1 MTGASS
7 TAAARQLKTI
17 NPATEQVLKE
27 YEIYTKEQLSRL
39 VKQAR
44 QTFLEWKNNIDRRAE
59 YLYSFSKELRKN
71 KENLAKTVT
80 QEMGKAIK
88 EARSEVEKCAWTI
101 EYYADHGKIF
111 STSEVVNTDAR
122 KSTITF
128 QPLGV
133 VGSIM
138 PWNFPYW
145 QSLRFAAPSLMA
157 GNVIILKPASST
169 MQCGIEIE
177 NMFDKAGVPEGVF
190 QTAIGDSAIA
200 ETLIDSNGINA
211 VTFTGSVPVG
221 AKVAQRATSQ
231 LKKTVLEL
239 GGSDPFIV
247 CEDADIEKAS
257 TGAVKGRFINCGQS
271 CIASKRFIVVKEIAN
286 EFTEKFVQKTEKLKV
301 GDPLSDDTNLGPV
314 VNAKSLDNMEGIVD
328 RTIKSG
334 AELLTGGE
342 RANSIG
348 YFFRPTI
355 FKNVL
360 PTMEI
365 AQEEVF
371 GPIAPIITADNEE
384 EAMGIA
390 NDSKFGL
397 GASIWTQDLEKAEK
411 LSEMVESGIVTVNS
425 MVVSDPRVP
434 FGGIKNSGFGRE
446 LSRYGMLEF
455 VNIKSI
461 RFYDQLIYD
470 HHVE

>member
-7 TAAARQLKTI
+7 TAETARQLKTI

-27 YEIYTKEQLSRL
+27 YEIITKEQLDKL

-59 YLYSFSKELRKN
+59 FLYSFAKELRKN
-71 KENLAKTVT
+71 KDNLAKTAT

-88 EARSEVEKCAWTI
+88 EARSEVEKCAWTM

-111 STSEVVNTDAR
+111 TTGEVVNTDAR
-122 KSTITF
+122 KSTIKF

-145 QSLRFAAPSLMA
+145 QSLRFASPSLMV
-157 GNVIILKPASST
+157 GNVIILKPASAT

-177 NMFDKAGVPEGVF
+177 KMFDKAGAPEGVF
-190 QTAIGDSAIA
+190 QTAVGDSAIA
-200 ETLIDSNGINA
+200 GTLIDSNGINA

-239 GGSDPFIV
+239 GGSDPFVV
-247 CEDADIEKAS
+247 CEDADIDKAS

-271 CIASKRFIVVKEIAN
+271 CIASKRFIVVKEIAD
-286 EFTEKFVQKTEKLKV
+286 EFTEQFVQKTEKLKV
-301 GDPLSDDTNLGPV
+301 GNPLSDDTDLGPV
-314 VNAKSLDNMEGIVD
+314 VNAKSLENMEGVVD

-348 YFFRPTI
+348 YYFRPTI
-355 FKNVL
+355 FK
-360 PTMEI
+360 
-365 AQEEVF
+365 
-371 GPIAPIITADNEE
+371 
-384 EAMGIA
+384 
-390 NDSKFGL
+390 K
-397 GASIWTQDLEKAEK
+397 
-411 LSEMVESGIVTVNS
+411 
-425 MVVSDPRVP
+425 
-434 FGGIKNSGFGRE
+434 
-446 LSRYGMLEF
+446 
-455 VNIKSI
+455 
-461 RFYDQLIYD
+461 
-470 HHVE
+470 